1 MPVVGQGTFSRIR
14 NRNGEKETV
23 SDLQIAVQD
32 RGLQYVGTTHIDGP
46 LVVVERVRDVGFDEM
61 VEILDSEGRPR
72 LGRVLDISD
81 QQAVVQVLEGTT
93 GLSNK
98 TTRARFLGESFRLP
112 VSRNM
117 LGRVFDGLGRPL
129 DGGPLPLSVDRR
141 DINGLPI
148 NPHARQYP

>member
-1 MPVVGQGTFSRIR
+1 MHLGDHR
-14 NRNGEKETV
+14 NRRLTAAGEN
-23 SDLQIAVQD
+23 A
-32 RGLQYVGTTHIDGP
+32 
-46 LVVVERVRDVGFDEM
+46 
-61 VEILDSEGRPR
+61 RPHEQHSANWSR
-72 LGRVLDISD
+72 CDISD
-81 QQAVVQVLEGTT
+81 QQAIVQVLGGTT